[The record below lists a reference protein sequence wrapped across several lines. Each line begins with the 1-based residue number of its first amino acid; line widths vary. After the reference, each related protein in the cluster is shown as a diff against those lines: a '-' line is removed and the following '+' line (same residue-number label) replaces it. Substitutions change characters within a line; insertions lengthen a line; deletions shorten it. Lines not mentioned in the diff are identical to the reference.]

1 MLRKKI
7 GIIALLVLICTYVSA
22 QNAAERAK
30 QKAKD
35 KATQRTETKTDEA
48 IDKGLDG
55 IENGIKGLFK
65 KKKKKT
71 DSTESKEK
79 DTTKPSESTKNT
91 DNTNNPSSTKQES
104 KTSFKSY
111 SKYDFIAGEKV
122 LYFENFERLDVGDF
136 PAEFNTNASGEVVTI
151 EGKTD
156 KWLNLTKNGSFVPEK
171 INSLPE
177 NFTLEFE
184 VGIDGNPTNN
194 YSGLGLNFTTIA
206 EELMKDMFFSKGTSL
221 VYLHPGAAQISM
233 EIYPINGTDIAN
245 EFPMPQWN
253 VEENRFAKISI
264 WRQKGRLRLYV
275 NENKLLDIP
284 RFFSENKP
292 YSFAFFRR
300 YFNDCNQFI
309 GNIKYAIGLPD
320 TRNKL
325 ITEGKF
331 VTTGILFEFQKA
343 NVKQESFGVIK
354 EIATVLKENASL
366 KVKVIGHTSNDGDAT
381 ANLTLSKQ
389 RALAVKEILV
399 TEFGIEASRLET
411 DCKGGAEP
419 VDKTNTPTGKAN
431 NRRVEFLSI
440 K

>member
-7 GIIALLVLICTYVSA
+7 SFIALLVLICTYSSA

-35 KATQRTETKTDEA
+35 KATQRTESKTDDA

-71 DSTESKEK
+71 DSTEVKKE
-79 DTTKPSESTKNT
+79 DTQQPSTSTEK
-91 DNTNNPSSTKQES
+91 TNNSTSTTASTEN
-104 KTSFKSY
+104 KTGFKSY

-122 LYFENFERLDVGDF
+122 LYFENFERLAVGDF

-151 EGKTD
+151 EDKTD

-171 INSLPE
+171 INNLPE

-184 VGIDGNPTNN
+184 VGIDGDPSNN
-194 YSGLGLNFTTIA
+194 MSGLGLLFTTNA
-206 EELMKDMFFSKGTSL
+206 DDLLKDAFFDRGSSV
-221 VYLHPGAAQISM
+221 VYLHPGAAQVSIN
-233 EIYPINGTDIAN
+233 ILPINGSDISN
-245 EFPMPQWN
+245 ELKMPQWN
-253 VEENRFAKISI
+253 VEENRFAKVSI

-275 NENKLLDIP
+275 NENKLLDLP
-284 RFFSENKP
+284 RFFSEQKP
-292 YSFAFFRR
+292 YNFSISRS

-343 NVKQESFGVIK
+343 DVKPESYGIIK
-354 EIATVLKENASL
+354 EIAAALKDNPTI
-366 KVKVIGHTSNDGDAT
+366 KIKIIGHTSNDGDAN
-381 ANLTLSKQ
+381 ANVTLSKK
-389 RALAVKEILV
+389 RSIAVKDVLV
-399 TEFGIEASRLET
+399 NEFGIDASRLET
-411 DCKGGAEP
+411 DGKGGAEP
-419 VDKTNTPTGKAN
+419 LDKTNTPTGKAN

>member
-91 DNTNNPSSTKQES
+91 DNTNNPSSAKQES

-171 INSLPE
+171 INNLPE

-184 VGIDGNPTNN
+184 VGIDGDPSNN
-194 YSGLGLNFTTIA
+194 MSGLGLIFTTNA
-206 EELMKDMFFSKGTSL
+206 DDLLKDAFFERGSSV
-221 VYLHPGAAQISM
+221 VYLHPGAAQAF
-233 EIYPINGTDIAN
+233 INILPLNSTDISN
-245 EFPMPQWN
+245 ELKMPQWN
-253 VEENRFAKISI
+253 VEENRFAKVSI

-275 NENKLLDIP
+275 NETKLLDLP
-284 RFFSENKP
+284 RFFSEQKP
-292 YSFAFFRR
+292 YNFSILRS

-366 KVKVIGHTSNDGDAT
+366 KVKVIGHTSNDGDAN

-411 DCKGGAEP
+411 DGKGGAEP
-419 VDKTNTPTGKAN
+419 VDKTNTTTGKAN
-431 NRRVEFLSI
+431 NRRVEFISI

>member
-1 MLRKKI
+1 MSSKKFYF
-7 GIIALLVLICTYVSA
+7 IAVLLLVSTCIKA

-35 KATQRTETKTDEA
+35 KATQRTESKTDDA

-71 DSTESKEK
+71 DSIEVKKE
-79 DTTKPSESTKNT
+79 DTTQPSISTEK
-91 DNTNNPSSTKQES
+91 TNNSTSTTTSNEN
-104 KTSFKSY
+104 KTGFKSY

-171 INSLPE
+171 VNNLPE

-184 VGIDGNPTNN
+184 VGIDGDPSNN
-194 YSGLGLNFTTIA
+194 MSGLGLVFTTNA
-206 EELMKDMFFSKGTSL
+206 DDLLKDAFFDRGSSV
-221 VYLHPGAAQISM
+221 VYLHPGAAQVSINILPLNGSDIS
-233 EIYPINGTDIAN
+233 N
-245 EFPMPQWN
+245 ELKMPQWN
-253 VEENRFAKISI
+253 VEENRFAKVSI

-275 NENKLLDIP
+275 NENKLLDLP
-284 RFFSENKP
+284 RFFSEQKP
-292 YSFAFFRR
+292 YNFSILRS

-343 NVKQESFGVIK
+343 NVKQESYGIIK

-366 KVKVIGHTSNDGDAT
+366 KVKVVGHTSNDGDAN

-389 RALAVKEILV
+389 RAVAVKEILV

-411 DCKGGAEP
+411 DGKGGTEP
-419 VDKTNTPTGKAN
+419 VDKTNTTTGKAN
-431 NRRVEFLSI
+431 NRRVEFISI

>member
-7 GIIALLVLICTYVSA
+7 SFIALLVLVCTYASA

-30 QKAKD
+30 QRAKD
-35 KATQRTETKTDEA
+35 KATQRTESKTDDA

-71 DSTESKEK
+71 DSTEVKKEDTQQPSTSTEKTNNSTSTPASKE
-79 DTTKPSESTKNT
+79 N
-91 DNTNNPSSTKQES
+91 
-104 KTSFKSY
+104 KTGFKSY

-171 INSLPE
+171 INNLPE

-184 VGIDGNPTNN
+184 VGIEGDPSNN

-206 EELMKDMFFSKGTSL
+206 KELMKDMFFSKGTSL

-233 EIYPINGTDIAN
+233 AVYPTNGTDISN
-245 EFPMPQWN
+245 DLPMPQWN
-253 VEENRFAKISI
+253 VEENRFAKISV

-284 RFFSENKP
+284 RFFSENKS
-292 YSFAFFRR
+292 YSFAFFRN
-300 YFNDCNQFI
+300 YFNECSQFI

-354 EIATVLKENASL
+354 EIATVLKENASV
-366 KVKVIGHTSNDGDAT
+366 KVKVVGHTSNDGDAS

-411 DCKGGAEP
+411 DGKGGAEP
-419 VDKTNTPTGKAN
+419 VDKTNTTTGKAN

>member
-7 GIIALLVLICTYVSA
+7 SFVALLVLICTYVSA

-30 QKAKD
+30 QRAKD
-35 KATQRTETKTDEA
+35 KATQRTETKTENA

-65 KKKKKT
+65 KKKKKA
-71 DSTESKEK
+71 DSTEIKKE
-79 DTTKPSESTKNT
+79 DTQQPSTSTEK
-91 DNTNNPSSTKQES
+91 TNNSTSTTAANEN
-104 KTSFKSY
+104 KTGFKSY

-171 INSLPE
+171 INNLPE

-206 EELMKDMFFSKGTSL
+206 DELMKDMFFSKGTSL

-233 EIYPINGTDIAN
+233 EIYPVNGTDIAN

-292 YSFAFFRR
+292 YSFAIFRR

-366 KVKVIGHTSNDGDAT
+366 KVKVIGHTSNDGDAN

-411 DCKGGAEP
+411 DGKGGAEP
-419 VDKTNTPTGKAN
+419 VDKTNTTTGKAN
-431 NRRVEFLSI
+431 NRRVEFISI

>member
-1 MLRKKI
+1 MSTKKFCF
-7 GIIALLVLICTYVSA
+7 IAVLLLISTCIDA

-35 KATQRTETKTDEA
+35 RATQRTESKTDEA

-71 DSTESKEK
+71 DGTEAKQEDTTQPSSSKEK
-79 DTTKPSESTKNT
+79 V
-91 DNTNNPSSTKQES
+91 NNSSSTSASNEN
-104 KTSFKSY
+104 KTGFKSY
-111 SKYDFIAGEKV
+111 SKFDFISGEKV
-122 LYFENFERLDVGDF
+122 LYFENFERLNVGDF
-136 PAEFNTNASGEVVTI
+136 PAEFNTNSSGEVVTI
-151 EGKTD
+151 DGKAD

-171 INSLPE
+171 INNLPE

-184 VGIDGNPTNN
+184 VGIDGDPSNN
-194 YSGLGLNFTTIA
+194 MSGLGLIFTTNA
-206 EELMKDMFFSKGTSL
+206 DDLLKDAFFDRGSSV
-221 VYLHPGAAQISM
+221 VYLHPGAAQASINILPLNSSDIS
-233 EIYPINGTDIAN
+233 N
-245 EFPMPQWN
+245 ELKMPQWD

-275 NENKLLDIP
+275 NENKLLDLP
-284 RFFSENKP
+284 RFFSEQKP
-292 YSFAFFRR
+292 YNFSILRS

-343 NVKQESFGVIK
+343 DVKAESFGIIK
-354 EIATVLKENASL
+354 EIATVLKDNPT
-366 KVKVIGHTSNDGDAT
+366 VKIKIIGHTSNDGDAN

-389 RALAVKEILV
+389 RAIAVKDVLV
-399 TEFGIEASRLET
+399 NEFGIDASRLET
-411 DCKGGAEP
+411 DGKGGTAP
-419 VDKTNTPTGKAN
+419 IDTTNTTTGKAN
-431 NRRVEFLSI
+431 NRRVEFI
-440 K
+440 KL